1 MISVVLLSLL
11 SAGEDAGVPPQERV
25 TVVTASRAERGLQ
38 DSTIA
43 TEVITREDIEATGSV
58 TLGDLLEEHANLD
71 VTRGLNGQNVRLQ
84 GMDMKYLLI
93 LVDGERVT
101 GRIDGDID
109 LTRFMAEDIER
120 VEIVRG
126 PGSALYGADAIAGV
140 VNIITRRG
148 RKPFAGDVNVAG
160 GSLGLFDLGGSA
172 STKTGPFRARIS
184 MGYHRGDG
192 WDRDPSDVATTGP
205 RFDQANVAGRFEW
218 QATET
223 TSLEARAEYFYRDTS
238 RVDLGAGGAVFD
250 RSNRTET
257 LTLGLTPKGSTPFG
271 LTWRIGAHYTLF
283 RDQYLNDQ
291 RNAAALDQYQETW
304 DHLTQLSALG
314 DVKLGDSHAVTA
326 GVEGYAEFLKSDR
339 VSDFGQR
346 YRFAIFAQDEWS
358 ILTRPKLALVP
369 GIRLDVDTQF
379 GAAPSPRLAARFDPH
394 ETVTLRASGG
404 LGFRAPSFRELLLNF
419 QNPGVGY
426 IVEGNPALR
435 PERSWSVNVSGEWR
449 PILPVTVSANL
460 FHNELT
466 DLIQPISAGTNEA
479 GQLTRYVYTNIDRAF
494 TQGLESSVRVTP
506 LPQVSVDL
514 SYMLL
519 NAINRATGQQ
529 LEGRSAHRG
538 TADLRVQLF
547 DAKVKG
553 SLRTS
558 ISSPRPYYTTTDA
571 NGALV
576 PQWTKSLVTL
586 DANVTFTPVRWV
598 TLGVL
603 AENLL
608 DNGDALLLTMQPRT
622 FMLTAAVRY

>member
-1 MISVVLLSLL
+1 MISAVLLVLL
-11 SAGEDAGVPPQERV
+11 AAGEDGGVERV
-25 TVVTASRAERGLQ
+25 TVVTASRAERGLA

-43 TEVITREDIEATGSV
+43 TEVITRDDVEASGAV

-71 VTRGLNGQNVRLQ
+71 VTRGLAGQTVKLQ
-84 GMDMKYLLI
+84 GLDMKYLLV

-148 RKPFAGDVNVAG
+148 RKPFAGDVSIAG

-172 STKTGPFRARIS
+172 SSKQGPIRAKIS
-184 MGYHRGDG
+184 LGYHRGDG

-205 RFDQANVAGRFEW
+205 RFDQANISGRLEW

-257 LTLGLTPKGSTPFG
+257 LTVGLTPKGSTSFG
-271 LTWRIGAHYTLF
+271 LTWRVGAHYTLF

-291 RNAAALDQYQETW
+291 RNSAALDQYQETF
-304 DHLTQLSALG
+304 DHLAQLSAVG
-314 DVKLGDSHAVTA
+314 DMKLGDSHTVTA
-326 GVEGYAEFLKSDR
+326 GIEGYAEWLKSDR
-339 VSDFGQR
+339 IAGFGER
-346 YRFAIFAQDEWS
+346 YRFAVFGQDEWAV
-358 ILTRPKLALVP
+358 LGTPKLALVP
-369 GIRLDVDTQF
+369 GIRLDIDTQF
-379 GAAPSPRLAARFDPH
+379 GAAPSPRLAVRFDPH
-394 ETVTLRASGG
+394 DTVTLRASGG

-426 IVEGNPALR
+426 VVEGNPLLR

-449 PILPVTVSANL
+449 PLHVVTVSANL

-466 DLIQPISAGTNEA
+466 DLIQPISNGANEA
-479 GQLTRYVYTNIDRAF
+479 GQLTRYIYTNIDKAF
-494 TQGLESSVRVTP
+494 TQGLESSVRVQP
-506 LPQVSVDL
+506 LHQLSLNV

-519 NAINRATGQQ
+519 NAIDRTTGRQI
-529 LEGRSAHRG
+529 EGRAAHRG
-538 TADLRVQLF
+538 TADLRVELL
-547 DAKVKG
+547 DARVKATLRS
-553 SLRTS
+553 SLT
-558 ISSPRPYYTTTDA
+558 SPRPFYLTVDE
-571 NGALV
+571 NGAPV
-576 PQWTKSLVTL
+576 ATWTKSLVTL
-586 DANVTFTPVRWV
+586 DANIMFTPFRNL
-598 TLGVL
+598 TLGLL
-603 AENLL
+603 AENIL
-608 DNGDALLLTMQPRT
+608 DGGDALLQTMQPRT

>member
-1 MISVVLLSLL
+1 MISVVVLSLL
-11 SAGEDAGVPPQERV
+11 AAGEDAGVLPERV
-25 TVVTASRAERGLQ
+25 TVVTASRAERGQQ
-38 DSTIA
+38 DSTVA
-43 TEVITREDIEATGSV
+43 TEVITREDIEATSAV

-71 VTRGLNGQNVRLQ
+71 VTRGLAGQTVRLQ

-101 GRIDGDID
+101 GRIDGDLD

-160 GSLGLFDLGGSA
+160 GSLGLFDVSGTA
-172 STKTGPFRARIS
+172 STKQGPIRARLS
-184 MGYHRGDG
+184 LGYHRGDG
-192 WDRDPSDVATTGP
+192 WDRDPADVATTGP
-205 RFDQANVAGRFEW
+205 RFDQANISGRIEW
-218 QATET
+218 QAAET
-223 TSLEARAEYFYRDTS
+223 TSIEARAEYFYRDTS

-271 LTWRIGAHYTLF
+271 LTWRVGAHYTLF

-291 RNAAALDQYQETW
+291 RNSAALDQYQETW
-304 DHLTQLSALG
+304 DHLAQLSALG
-314 DVKLGDSHAVTA
+314 DMKLGESHAVTA
-326 GVEGYAEFLKSDR
+326 GVEGYAEWLKSDR
-339 VSDFGQR
+339 ISDFGQR

-358 ILTRPKLALVP
+358 ILSKPKLALVP
-369 GIRLDVDTQF
+369 GVRLDVDTQF

-394 ETVTLRASGG
+394 ETLTLRASGG

-426 IVEGNPALR
+426 VVEGNPDLR

-466 DLIQPISAGTNEA
+466 DLIQPLSSGTNEA
-479 GQLTRYVYTNIDRAF
+479 GQLTRYIYTNVDKAF
-494 TQGLESSVRVTP
+494 TQGLESSVRLIP
-506 LPQVSVDL
+506 LPQLMFDV

-519 NAINRATGQQ
+519 NAIDRTTGRQ

-538 TADLRVQLF
+538 TADVRVQLF
-547 DAKVKG
+547 DAKVKATLRS
-553 SLRTS
+553 SL
-558 ISSPRPYYTTTDA
+558 SSPRPYYTSVDA
-571 NGALV
+571 DGV
-576 PQWTKSLVTL
+576 PVAQWTRSLVTL
-586 DANVTFTPVRWV
+586 DANVMFTPFRFL
-598 TLGVL
+598 TLGIL

-608 DNGDALLLTMQPRT
+608 DSGDALLLTMQPRT
-622 FMLTAAVRY
+622 FMLTVAARY